1 MAWSGGVGSGQAQ
14 VRREK
19 GQGRRFMVV
28 RARRHQIL
36 AGKSRH
42 TKAILDLDLEC
53 AFDIISH
60 STILERIYLLP
71 PILRERTYNYL
82 RDFLSNRKAFLSVR
96 DISSEQLSLGRTGT
110 PQGIANSEGACGPN
124 NVLTVS
130 DQGKDDLT
138 SFGLAHE
145 ISHAIGAVHD
155 GEGTADSC
163 FDVGYVMSPY
173 MIPSANPSYSPC
185 SIADIQKFLG
195 KEDSDC
201 LFEHTG
207 DPQLDANRAAHCSR
221 FLARGQKLLRTET
234 DGPCSFLCYTGR
246 KSSFRL
252 PERDGKPCNK
262 FDASQMCNEG
272 NCI

>member
-1 MAWSGGVGSGQAQ
+1 MLHIQ
-14 VRREK
+14 
-19 GQGRRFMVV
+19 
-28 RARRHQIL
+28 HQIL

-185 SIADIQKFLG
+185 SIADIEKFLG
-195 KEDSDC
+195 QTDNARSFATLAASLLFACQNEMVNPATSLMHLRCATKEI
-201 LFEHTG
+201 
-207 DPQLDANRAAHCSR
+207 AY
-221 FLARGQKLLRTET
+221 KLINNCCVYGGGIFTVV
-234 DGPCSFLCYTGR
+234 
-246 KSSFRL
+246 SS
-252 PERDGKPCNK
+252 
-262 FDASQMCNEG
+262 
-272 NCI
+272 